1 MTDPVDLTIVIVNYN
16 SGDLLKECLKS
27 IYASGMKRSF
37 RIHVLDNCSSDGSPE
52 MLAKTFPDLT
62 LTRNA
67 HNVGFGRA
75 NNQVLRS
82 VSDTRY
88 FLALNPDIVVTP
100 GSLDFMCTY
109 MDEHPTVGICG
120 CKLLNPDLTLQ
131 DSCRTWPNP
140 LTILLRG
147 LLVEKWYPNGRL
159 FLDYY
164 MRDWDHDEIAEVDWV
179 QGSCMMIR
187 REIFPDVEPFDE
199 RFFMYYEDVD
209 LAMRTW
215 QAGWKVVY
223 IPDVHM
229 IHHHKQESHSWKSP
243 RVRFQHIRSAIHF
256 FHKHKF
262 FQSTLIGRP
271 RVVRRIKTATAS
283 THGKSRKS

>member
-1 MTDPVDLTIVIVNYN
+1 MNPPMGDPVKDILDLTIVIVNYN
-16 SGDLLKECLKS
+16 AGELIRECLAS
-27 IYASGMKRSF
+27 IYGSGTRCSF

-52 MLAKTFPDLT
+52 RLLKEFPEIT
-62 LTRNA
+62 LTRNRQ
-67 HNVGFGRA
+67 NVGFGRA

-82 VSDTRY
+82 VKDTRY

-100 GSLDFMCTY
+100 GSIDFMGTY
-109 MDEHPTVGICG
+109 MDDHPDVGICG

-131 DSCRTWPNP
+131 NSCRTWPNP

-147 LLVEKWYPNGRL
+147 LQVEKLVPDGRL

-164 MRDWDHDEIAEVDWV
+164 MRDWDHKDIAEVDWV
-179 QGSCMMIR
+179 LGSCMMIR
-187 REIFPDVEPFDE
+187 REIFTKVEPFDE
-199 RFFMYYEDVD
+199 KFFMYYEDVD
-209 LAMRTW
+209 LAMRCW

-223 IPDVHM
+223 IPEVHM

-243 RVRFQHIRSAIHF
+243 RVLFQHIKSAFHF

-262 FQSTLIGRP
+262 FQSVLMGSP
-271 RVVRRIKTATAS
+271 RIERRVKIS
-283 THGKSRKS
+283 